1 MWSVHLLRL
10 SKVRL
15 LHMTGIHFLRL
26 IVTLRGR
33 GRRVIPKRGIG
44 GFPLRVTGV
53 CHFPCL
59 RVLSLALPH
68 VELTP
73 PLQTNF
79 ENKRRPGGAVT
90 HQVPQCGLRLADEVI
105 LSVVVVIKDCNS
117 DGQGEV
123 IVTKLGQR
131 NVDQLPTWVQI
142 IPNCLSFSNLQII
155 LINFL
160 ARDF

>member
-1 MWSVHLLRL
+1 MWSVHLLGL

-15 LHMTGIHFLRL
+15 LHMTGIYLLRL
-26 IVTLRGR
+26 IVTLWGR

-44 GFPLRVTGV
+44 GIPLRVTGV

-68 VELTP
+68 VELTS
-73 PLQTNF
+73 PLLTNF
-79 ENKRRPGGAVT
+79 ENQWRPGGAVT

-117 DGQGEV
+117 DGHGEV

-155 LINFL
+155 KMPEII
-160 ARDF
+160 AQE